1 MTTKTNSSKLSDQVC
16 GKTIRLSWADGPTKG
31 TTQEHVFHKDGTVEW
46 HSIETAGKAKPAAES
61 GGTKADKKPEKP
73 HYAGVKITKD
83 ICLISYLSQSGYTLT
98 VVLNFADGSTVAIA
112 SNEKDW
118 LPAHGSFEVMP

>member
-1 MTTKTNSSKLSDQVC
+1 MTTKPHSNKLSDQVC

-46 HSIETAGKAKPAAES
+46 HSIETGGKAKPATES
-61 GGTKADKKPEKP
+61 GSAKPAKKPEKP
-73 HYAGVKITKD
+73 HYAGVKITDD
-83 ICLISYLSQSGYTLT
+83 ICMVSYLSQSGYTLT
-98 VVLNFADGSTVAIA
+98 VVLNFSDGSTAAIA

-118 LPAHGSFEVMP
+118 LPARGSFEVMP

>member
-1 MTTKTNSSKLSDQVC
+1 MTTKTHSSKLSGQVS

-46 HSIETAGKAKPAAES
+46 HSIETGGKSKPAAE
-61 GGTKADKKPEKP
+61 GAKAAKKPEKP
-73 HYAGVKITKD
+73 HYAGEKITED
-83 ICLISYLSQSGYTLT
+83 ICLVSYLSQSGYTLT
-98 VVLNFADGSTVAIA
+98 VVLNLSDGLTVAIA

>member
-1 MTTKTNSSKLSDQVC
+1 MNTETNSSEFSEQVR

-31 TTQEHVFHKDGTVEW
+31 TTQEHLFHKDGTVEW
-46 HSIETAGKAKPAAES
+46 HSSETGGKAKPAAE
-61 GGTKADKKPEKP
+61 GGGAKAAKKPEKP
-73 HYAGVKITKD
+73 HYVGVKITDD
-83 ICLISYLSQSGYTLT
+83 ICMISYLSQSGYTLT
-98 VVLNFADGSTVAIA
+98 VVLNFGDGRTVAIA

>member
-1 MTTKTNSSKLSDQVC
+1 MTTNIRSSALSGQVS

-31 TTQEHVFHKDGTVEW
+31 TTQEHIFHKDGKVEW
-46 HSIETAGKAKPAAES
+46 HSIETGDKAKPAAES
-61 GGTKADKKPEKP
+61 SGSKEAKTPEKP
-73 HYAGVKITKD
+73 QYAAEKISD
-83 ICLISYLSQSGYTLT
+83 NVCMVSYLSKSGYTLT
-98 VVLNFADGSTVAIA
+98 VVLNFSDDSTVAIA